1 MNAKDFLFDL
11 YQQWRGLSEAEGEA
25 IQCSNWTALSDC
37 QKTKSQLQETI
48 THWTIRAREEC
59 AAQHRNWGDVEGEL
73 RAVIGQLMLLE
84 QRNSEWLGDKQHT
97 AKVRRAELKQ
107 SARNLRR
114 VQGAY
119 VSSGEALWNSYS

>member
-1 MNAKDFLFDL
+1 MSAKDFLFDL

-25 IQCSNWTALSDC
+25 IQCCNWTALSDC

-59 AAQHRNWGDVEGEL
+59 AAQHRNWVEVEGEL
-73 RAVIGQLMLLE
+73 RAVIGQLILLE
-84 QRNSEWLGDKQHT
+84 QCNSEWLGEKQRV
-97 AKVRRAELKQ
+97 AKARHSELNQ

-114 VQGAY
+114 LQGAY
-119 VSSGEALWNSYS
+119 VSGGEALWNSYS